1 MIEKSFSSE
10 KNVEILKLNTKSI
23 LSNFL
28 LLKSTFCIM
37 GQRVIINCKLNFVGV
52 AKANLNKVCSN

>member
-1 MIEKSFSSE
+1 
-10 KNVEILKLNTKSI
+10 
-23 LSNFL
+23 
-28 LLKSTFCIM
+28 M